1 MKGDEYRNI
10 QGLYR
15 QMKNLLYEELT
26 LMKRKKKLVESIR
39 EALGIDQK
47 EEGL

>member
-39 EALGIDQK
+39 EELGIDN
-47 EEGL
+47 EEVL